1 MDFSFFWGLGLG
13 GIGLF
18 FTMRALQKQEV
29 LKLKKNFVSQ
39 QEAYESQLQLQA
51 ENYDLEIAN
60 QAQEFQQA
68 IATLQQQ
75 LQSQTQTKES
85 FQTQLKQAK
94 AQNIVSQKK
103 LRENNRDI
111 DEILES
117 LEQSQR
123 DILQQKEAEIS
134 RLEMQLQAYAT
145 NLEQQQ
151 RALAS
156 FQNQAQAPCP
166 NSSSTKGDRLD
177 VEQIQALLQTLFP
190 DIMLLR
196 DSLDILATQPE
207 NLAAL
212 IKALKDILEGQAYG
226 AKKVR
231 ATDNKWT
238 ECRVPHVNLMRLY
251 YQKCKKKT
259 GYQVLISPK
268 KNQKSQ
274 DQDYEWLKSQP
285 CC

>member
-18 FTMRALQKQEV
+18 FGMRMLQKQEI
-29 LKLKKNFVSQ
+29 LKLKKNFVTQ

-60 QAQEFQQA
+60 QVAQLEQT
-68 IATLQQQ
+68 ITTLQKSLQEQ
-75 LQSQTQTKES
+75 LQEKTRLEEQLRQEKNLSLISQR
-85 FQTQLKQAK
+85 
-94 AQNIVSQKK
+94 K

-117 LEQSQR
+117 LEQSQQEV
-123 DILQQKEAEIS
+123 LQQKDLEIDQ
-134 RLEMQLQAYAT
+134 LKAQLQDYAIH
-145 NLEQQQ
+145 LEQ
-151 RALAS
+151 RKIESLS
-156 FQNQAQAPCP
+156 HSESC
-166 NSSSTKGDRLD
+166 SSPGFPKGDRLNG
-177 VEQIQALLQTLFP
+177 EQIATLIDTLFP
-190 DIMLLR
+190 EITLLR
-196 DSLDILATQPE
+196 DSLSVLTEQPE
-207 NLAAL
+207 NLVAL
-212 IKALKDILEGQAYG
+212 IKALKDILDGQAYS

-251 YQKCKKKT
+251 YQKCKKKS

-274 DQDYEWLKSQP
+274 DQDYEWLKGQP
-285 CC
+285 HC

>member
-18 FTMRALQKQEV
+18 FTMRTFQKQEI
-29 LKLKKNFVSQ
+29 LKLKKNFATQ

-51 ENYDLEIAN
+51 ENYSLEMAN
-60 QAQEFQQA
+60 QAQDFHQA
-68 IATLQQQ
+68 IADLEQRIA
-75 LQSQTQTKES
+75 SQTQVKERLEQKLQREKELS
-85 FQTQLKQAK
+85 LA
-94 AQNIVSQKK
+94 SQKK

-117 LEQSQR
+117 LEKSQQ
-123 DILQQKEAEIS
+123 DVLHHKEVEIS
-134 RLEMQLQAYAT
+134 QLKAQLQEYAV
-145 NLEQQQ
+145 NLEQQRVDLFNLQ
-151 RALAS
+151 
-156 FQNQAQAPCP
+156 QQ
-166 NSSSTKGDRLD
+166 SSSRQPTQGDHLNA
-177 VEQIQALLQTLFP
+177 EQIQTLVSTLLPEIT
-190 DIMLLR
+190 LLR
-196 DSLDILATQPE
+196 DSLNVLVDQPE

-212 IKALKDILEGQAYG
+212 IKALKDILEGQAYA

-238 ECRVPHVNLMRLY
+238 ECRVPHINLMRLY
-251 YQKCKKKT
+251 YQKCKKAP

-274 DQDYEWLKSQP
+274 DQDYEWLKNQTS
-285 CC
+285 C

>member
-18 FTMRALQKQEV
+18 FGMRMLQKQEI
-29 LKLKKNFVSQ
+29 LKLKKNFVTQ

-60 QAQEFQQA
+60 QVAQLEQT
-68 IATLQQQ
+68 ITTLQKNLQEQ
-75 LQSQTQTKES
+75 LQEKARLEEQLRQEKNLSLISQR
-85 FQTQLKQAK
+85 
-94 AQNIVSQKK
+94 K

-117 LEQSQR
+117 LEQSQQEV
-123 DILQQKEAEIS
+123 LQQKDLEIDQ
-134 RLEMQLQAYAT
+134 LKAQLQDYAIH
-145 NLEQQQ
+145 LEQ
-151 RALAS
+151 RKIESLS
-156 FQNQAQAPCP
+156 HSESC
-166 NSSSTKGDRLD
+166 SSPGFPKGDRLNG
-177 VEQIQALLQTLFP
+177 EQIATLIDTLFP
-190 DIMLLR
+190 EITLLR
-196 DSLDILATQPE
+196 DSLSVLTEQPE
-207 NLAAL
+207 NLVAL
-212 IKALKDILEGQAYG
+212 IKALKDILDGQAYS

-251 YQKCKKKT
+251 YQKCKKKS

-274 DQDYEWLKSQP
+274 DQDYEWLKGQP
-285 CC
+285 HC